1 MESDGE
7 SCEHVSAAKRQCLD
21 EILLSQ
27 LHTLQSSRLSKLLLQ
42 AVAANHTAA
51 RKGSPLSDR
60 GREHRTFLPRSGSQ
74 VACMAAVTVASV
86 ATAVEW
92 PAAAA
97 VCSCEVTAFM
107 GTVPA
112 AAAAADLRNSRTK
125 PV

>member
-1 MESDGE
+1 
-7 SCEHVSAAKRQCLD
+7 
-21 EILLSQ
+21 
-27 LHTLQSSRLSKLLLQ
+27 
-42 AVAANHTAA
+42 
-51 RKGSPLSDR
+51 
-60 GREHRTFLPRSGSQ
+60 
-74 VACMAAVTVASV
+74 MAAVTVASV

-125 PV
+125 PI